1 MSALCHTSVLG
12 RRHQYRK
19 CSKNHIFVKLATNLE
34 ADFSFYLTGHSEM
47 KTAEQSDGGVFCMLF
62 SLKDSGTSSKTY
74 LQTNVVLTKRVCET
88 IENLSSGKFSNFD

>member
-19 CSKNHIFVKLATNLE
+19 RSKNHIFVKLATNLE

-47 KTAEQSDGGVFCMLF
+47 KTAEQSDGGVFLHAFLF
-62 SLKDSGTSSKTY
+62 ERFG
-74 LQTNVVLTKRVCET
+74 N
-88 IENLSSGKFSNFD
+88 IF